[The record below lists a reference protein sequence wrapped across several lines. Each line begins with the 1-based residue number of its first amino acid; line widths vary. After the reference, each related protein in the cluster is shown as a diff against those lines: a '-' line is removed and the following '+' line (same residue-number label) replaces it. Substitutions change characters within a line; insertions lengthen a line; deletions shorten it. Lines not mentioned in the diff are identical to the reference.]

1 MEADTMTLG
10 QYQRGVGVFPTRQA
24 TEEALKHL
32 RDANFPMNQVS
43 VIARDEEQ
51 IAGVNVQDDTEN
63 EAGEGAAAGAV
74 AGGVT
79 GGIVGLIGTLGAIAL
94 PGVGP
99 ILVGGAAASVIGN
112 TLLGGAVGSAAGGLF
127 GALLG
132 LEIPEA
138 EAKLYQDRLEK
149 GHYLILVDGTPE
161 EISRAA
167 SILKP
172 QGIQEWRSYNR
183 PEVNT
188 PAPGYTHPTAA
199 PVGSPTPLGA
209 AYTGPFGEPL
219 GATPTGV
226 TPVTPPP
233 TEPTPVTQNQRA
245 IGVFSYEQNLKKALD
260 GLKAAGFDMNL
271 VSVIAK
277 DAEHPDQV
285 SGVRVTD
292 PVSHEKAKD
301 AATGTVA
308 GGVLGGLTGLLV
320 GLVTV
325 AVPGV
330 GPVVFV
336 GGEAAAIASALG
348 GGAIGAAAGGLV
360 GILANLGVPEEQAKK
375 YSDRLSHGDYL
386 VLVQGTDEQI
396 QQAETILRDR
406 GIEEWE
412 IYNNPSAPMTHPGR
426 VFP

>member
-1 MEADTMTLG
+1 MTLG

-32 RDANFPMNQVS
+32 RDANFPINQVS

-51 IAGVNVQDDTEN
+51 IAGVEVHDDTEN

-127 GALLG
+127 GALIG
-132 LEIPEA
+132 LEVPEA
-138 EAKLYQDRLEK
+138 EAKLYQDRLEQ

-161 EISRAA
+161 TMTQAA

-172 QGIQEWRSYNR
+172 HGIQEWRTYER

-188 PAPGYTHPTAA
+188 PTPGYTQTAA
-199 PVGSPTPLGA
+199 TVGSPTPLGA

-219 GATPTGV
+219 GATPTSV
-226 TPVTPPP
+226 TPVTPPTAP
-233 TEPTPVTQNQRA
+233 APVTQNQRA
-245 IGVFSYEQNLKKALD
+245 IGVFSDEQNLKKALD
-260 GLKAAGFDMNL
+260 ELKAAGFDMNQ

-292 PVSHEKAKD
+292 PVSHETAKD

-325 AVPGV
+325 AIPGV

-375 YSDRLSHGDYL
+375 YSDRLSVGDYL

-412 IYNNPSAPMTHPGR
+412 IYNNPSAPMTYPGR

>member
-1 MEADTMTLG
+1 MTLG
-10 QYQRGVGVFPTRQA
+10 QYQRGVGVFPSRQA
-24 TEEALKHL
+24 AENALEHL
-32 RDANFPMNQVS
+32 RDADFPMNQVS
-43 VIARDEEQ
+43 VIARNEEQ
-51 IAGVNVQDDTEN
+51 IAGVDVQDDTEN
-63 EAGEGAAAGAV
+63 EAGGGAAAGAV

-127 GALLG
+127 GALIG

-149 GHYLILVDGTPE
+149 GHYLILVDGTPDQ
-161 EISRAA
+161 ITRAA

-172 QGIQEWRSYNR
+172 RGIQEWRSYER
-183 PEVNT
+183 PTVNT
-188 PAPGYTHPTAA
+188 PVSTYTHPTTAA
-199 PVGSPTPLGA
+199 QVGYPTPLGA
-209 AYTGPFGEPL
+209 AYTGPFGEPF

-226 TPVTPPP
+226 TPSPPS
-233 TEPTPVTQNQRA
+233 TAPVKQTQRA
-245 IGVFSYEQNLKKALD
+245 MGIFSDEQNLKNALD
-260 GLKAAGFDMNL
+260 ELKSAGFDMNHI
-271 VSVIAK
+271 SVIAK

-285 SGVRVTD
+285 AGVRVTD
-292 PVSHEKAKD
+292 PLSHDKARD

-320 GLVTV
+320 GLVTL

-336 GGEAAAIASALG
+336 GTEAAVIASALG

-375 YSDRLSHGDYL
+375 YSHRLSHGDYL

-406 GIEEWE
+406 GIEEWD
-412 IYNNPSAPMTHPGR
+412 IYNSPSAPMTHPGR